1 LWPLKRLAAIL
12 LMGML
17 FFNWYGYQLLS
28 SYLEGRADRQL
39 EASLDDNSYDE
50 SQLIDIKVPSAHLT
64 YYNSS
69 EKFERVDGQIEIAG
83 VEYKFVKRRL
93 YNDSVEMLCIPNH
106 TAMHLQAAK
115 NDFFKQVNDL
125 QQHNNGKKAGSHS
138 GTSKSPAGSDYC
150 ATDKLPAIG
159 NGSQSLNLPTASRY
173 IAALSSAP
181 SSPAEQP
188 PDQPAH
194 C

>member
-1 LWPLKRLAAIL
+1 MKRLAAIL
-12 LMGML
+12 LMGIL

-39 EASLDDNSYDE
+39 EASLDNNNYDE
-50 SQLIDIKVPSAHLT
+50 SQLIDVKVPSAHLT

-69 EKFERVDGQIEIAG
+69 EQFERVDGQIEIGG
-83 VEYKFVKRRL
+83 VQYKFVKRRL

-106 TAMHLQAAK
+106 TAMHLQAAR

-125 QQHNNGKKAGSHS
+125 QQHNNGKKAGPHS
-138 GTSKSPAGSDYC
+138 DNSKSPAGSDYY
-150 ATDKLPAIG
+150 AANNDFAIG
-159 NGSQSLNLPTASRY
+159 NGSQPGNSPTASRY
-173 IAALSSAP
+173 IAALSSAT